1 MAIFNSYVSL
11 LEGMD
16 IYRLYRSYGWIYIYE
31 LYIYGLINYDGYY
44 YEQTID
50 IVLTMGNVM
59 LGNVML
65 YG

>member
-1 MAIFNSYVSL
+1 MSY
-11 LEGMD
+11 
-16 IYRLYRSYGWIYIYE
+16 I
-31 LYIYGLINYDGYY
+31 YIYGLINYDGYY